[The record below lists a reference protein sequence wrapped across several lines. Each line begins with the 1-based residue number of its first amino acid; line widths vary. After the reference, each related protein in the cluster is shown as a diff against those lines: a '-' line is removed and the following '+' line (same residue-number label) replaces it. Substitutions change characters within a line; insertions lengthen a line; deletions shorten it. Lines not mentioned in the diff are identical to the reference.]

1 MKTITITNAQFEA
14 LVAVFGGASVS
25 EQVPTVSTKVDTPSM
40 TNVAPTTK
48 RPTVP
53 VSKAA
58 KREANKTAYRK
69 INGFL
74 AAATKAADGNDAAKC
89 TEALAN
95 ALRVATAKKWDHE
108 ILRVRE
114 AAASHGLSA

>member
-1 MKTITITNAQFEA
+1 MKTITITNAQYDA
-14 LVAVFGGASVS
+14 LTALCGALSGVS
-25 EQVPTVSTKVDTPSM
+25 EQVPTVSTKVDTPTM
-40 TNVAPTTK
+40 TNVVE

-58 KREANKTAYRK
+58 KREANKRDYRR

-74 AAATKAADGNDAAKC
+74 AAATQASDANDAAKC
-89 TEALAN
+89 AKAIAN
-95 ALRVATAKKWDHE
+95 ALRVATEKKWDHE

-114 AAASHGLSA
+114 AAASHGLAA

>member
-25 EQVPTVSTKVDTPSM
+25 EQVPTVSTKVDTPKQPK
-40 TNVAPTTK
+40 VK

-74 AAATKAADGNDAAKC
+74 AAATRASDSNDAAKC

>member
-1 MKTITITNAQFEA
+1 MKTITITNAQYDA
-14 LVAVFGGASVS
+14 LVALCGALSGVS
-25 EQVPTVSTKVDTPSM
+25 EQVPTVSTKVDTPTM
-40 TNVAPTTK
+40 TNV
-48 RPTVP
+48 P
-53 VSKAA
+53 VSRAT

-74 AAATKAADGNDAAKC
+74 AAATRASDANDAAKC
-89 TEALAN
+89 TEAIAN

>member
-1 MKTITITNAQFEA
+1 
-14 LVAVFGGASVS
+14 VV
-25 EQVPTVSTKVDTPSM
+25 
-40 TNVAPTTK
+40 

-74 AAATKAADGNDAAKC
+74 AAATRASDANDAAKC